1 MLFLLTK
8 CFHRLYDLSLG
19 KSLFK
24 KKIISGCAGSS
35 LLCMGIVQL
44 QRVGATVHS
53 GGWSSHCSGFSC
65 GTCALGARTS
75 VVTALGLNSGGHRFS
90 CSVACGVF
98 LDQGSNP
105 CYLHRQVDSYP
116 LYHQGIPFLKFY
128 LFIWLHQVLVA
139 AHGIFNLHFSLWGY
153 L

>member
-1 MLFLLTK
+1 
-8 CFHRLYDLSLG
+8 
-19 KSLFK
+19 
-24 KKIISGCAGSS
+24 
-35 LLCMGIVQL
+35 MGIVQL

-75 VVTALGLNSGGHRFS
+75 VVAALGLSSGGAQ
-90 CSVACGVF
+90 VQLLCGMWNVPGPGIKPMSPALAGGF
-98 LDQGSNP
+98 LST
-105 CYLHRQVDSYP
+105 
-116 LYHQGIPFLKFY
+116 IPSRNSFFKN

-139 AHGIFNLHFSLWGY
+139 AHGIVNLHFSLWGY